1 MQGIVP
7 WLNWSVYHRDPVLA
21 DLVEYYLM
29 ENLPR
34 PFVPATPGY
43 GFGDSG
49 AQLVAGFK
57 LLHLNWL
64 TRLTHASDSWWDCE

>member
-1 MQGIVP
+1 MP

-57 LLHLNWL
+57 LLHLN
-64 TRLTHASDSWWDCE
+64 